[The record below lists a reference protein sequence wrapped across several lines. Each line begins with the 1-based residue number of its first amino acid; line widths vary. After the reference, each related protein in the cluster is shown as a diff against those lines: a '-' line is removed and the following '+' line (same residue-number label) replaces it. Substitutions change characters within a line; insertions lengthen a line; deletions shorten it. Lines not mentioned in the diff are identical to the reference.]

1 MTPNIPEAGHLA
13 VLNLDA
19 GPRKISRE
27 EATQMQAA
35 IAAFIANRWAE
46 VVGAVPA
53 NLLIYFPKSAGN
65 PMVDSALNLRL
76 GSWLVEPHGNEAV
89 ATYRPTPPGNFRF
102 SLALAEPKGKW
113 EVESVSWD
121 KIMPRR

>member
-27 EATQMQAA
+27 EATQMQTA
-35 IAAFIANRWAE
+35 IAAFIADRWTE
-46 VVGAVPA
+46 VEGAVPA
-53 NLLIYFPKSAGN
+53 NLLIYFPKSVGD

-76 GSWLVEPHGNEAV
+76 GSWLIEANGTEAV
-89 ATYRPTPPGNFRF
+89 ANYRPTPPGNFRF
-102 SLALAEPKGKW
+102 RLALAEPKGKW
-113 EVESVSWD
+113 AVEGVSWE